1 MSAER
6 VLSFDI
12 RDLSMVIKTLVLT
25 VTCFMCVTV
34 MAVDDELLLPPTM
47 APEEFD
53 QPMVQPTGEL
63 SFLQA
68 IVLTLKHNPEL
79 ATYAWTIRSKEID
92 QIEAGL
98 LPNPEAE
105 IELENFSGSGDIGA
119 FKSAETTIAL
129 SQVIELGDKRM
140 KRRKLASTD
149 RDLARWDYEVKR
161 VDLLSQTAVAFAD
174 VLGEQEN
181 LTIANEIN
189 ELANEIYQTVKKRV
203 EAGKVSPLEEIKAR
217 VELSKTRLS
226 QMNAERQLA
235 ISKQNLVAGWGGT
248 EVTFN
253 RVLGGF
259 YNIPSLPE
267 LTSIVKKLNN
277 NPDIARWATEVS
289 RHQNAINLAQADT
302 IPDISVSAGLRH
314 LNESDDVAAVASISI
329 PLFIFNNKQTGVQR
343 SEVGLSRASK
353 EQAVTETRLR
363 SALLVAYQRLNIL
376 HQEVTTLKSEILP
389 GAEEA
394 FNASTKIYRLGKL
407 DLLSLLDAQRT
418 YFETRQQYIDAVT
431 EYHRVVVA
439 FERLIRSSLGDRT
452 DYIAEEA
459 IR

>member
-1 MSAER
+1 
-6 VLSFDI
+6 
-12 RDLSMVIKTLVLT
+12 MVIKTLAFIAICLLY
-25 VTCFMCVTV
+25 VTNT
-34 MAVDDELLLPPTM
+34 AADEGLHLPPRIE
-47 APEEFD
+47 PNEFD
-53 QPMVQPTGEL
+53 RPMVQPSGDL
-63 SFLQA
+63 SFQQA
-68 IVLTLKHNPEL
+68 IILTLKHNPEL

-98 LPNPEAE
+98 LLNPEAQ
-105 IELENFSGSGDIGA
+105 IELENFAGSGDIGA
-119 FKSAETTIAL
+119 FKSAETTVAL

-140 KRRKLASTD
+140 KRRQLASTD

-174 VLGEQEN
+174 VLGEQEK

-189 ELANEIYQTVKKRV
+189 ELADEIYQTVKKRV

-226 QMNAERQLA
+226 QMNAERKLI
-235 ISKQNLVAGWGGT
+235 ISKQKLVAGWGGT

-253 RVLGGF
+253 RVLGDF
-259 YNIPSLPE
+259 YNIPPLPN
-267 LTSIVKKLNN
+267 LTSIVNKLNN
-277 NPDIARWATEVS
+277 NPDIARWATEIS
-289 RHQNAINLAQADT
+289 RHQSAINLARADT

-314 LNESDDVAAVASISI
+314 LNASDDVAAVASISI

-343 SEVGLSRASK
+343 SKVELSRASK

-363 SALLVAYQRLNIL
+363 SALIVAYQRLSIL
-376 HQEVTTLKSEILP
+376 YQEVTTLKSEILP

-394 FNASTKIYRLGKL
+394 FNAATKIYRLGKL
-407 DLLSLLDAQRT
+407 DLLSLLDAQRI
-418 YFETRQQYIDAVT
+418 YFETRQQYVTALT

-439 FERLIRSSLGDRT
+439 IERLTGSSLDGRT
-452 DYIAEEA
+452 DYITEEV

>member
-1 MSAER
+1 M
-6 VLSFDI
+6 VL
-12 RDLSMVIKTLVLT
+12 KTYVFT
-25 VTCFMCVTV
+25 VACFIHVTV

-53 QPMVQPTGEL
+53 QAMVQPTGEL
-63 SFLQA
+63 SFQQA

-79 ATYAWTIRSKEID
+79 ATYAWTIRSREID

-98 LPNPEAE
+98 LPNPEAG
-105 IELENFSGSGDIGA
+105 IELENFAGSGNFNGYR
-119 FKSAETTIAL
+119 SAETTIAL
-129 SQVIELGDKRM
+129 SQLIELGDKRM
-140 KRRKLASTD
+140 KRRQLASTD
-149 RDLARWDYEVKR
+149 RDLAKWDYEIKR
-161 VDLLSQTAVAFAD
+161 VDLLSQTAIAYAS
-174 VLGEQEN
+174 VLGAQEK

-189 ELANEIYQTVKKRV
+189 ELADEIYQTVKKRV
-203 EAGKVSPLEEIKAR
+203 ESGKVSPLEEIKAR

-235 ISKQNLVAGWGGT
+235 ISKQNLVLGWGGM

-253 RVLGGF
+253 RVLGDF
-259 YNIPSLPE
+259 YNIPTLPE
-267 LTSIVKKLNN
+267 LASIVNKLNN
-277 NPDIARWATEVS
+277 NPAIARWATEVS
-289 RHQNAINLAQADT
+289 RYQNAINLARADT
-302 IPDISVSAGLRH
+302 IPDVSVSAGLRRF
-314 LNESDDVAAVASISI
+314 NESDDVAAVASISI

-363 SALLVAYQRLNIL
+363 SALLIAYQRLNIL
-376 HQEVTTLKSEILP
+376 NQEVTTLKSEILP

-394 FNASTKIYRLGKL
+394 FNAATKIYRLGKL
-407 DLLSLLDAQRT
+407 DILSLLDAQRI
-418 YFETRQQYIDAVT
+418 YFETRQQYVDAMT

-439 FERLIRSSLGDRT
+439 IERLIGSSLGDRR

>member
-1 MSAER
+1 
-6 VLSFDI
+6 
-12 RDLSMVIKTLVLT
+12 
-25 VTCFMCVTV
+25 
-34 MAVDDELLLPPTM
+34 MAVDDELLLPPTI

-53 QPMVQPTGEL
+53 LPMVQPRGDL
-63 SFLQA
+63 SFQQA

-105 IELENFSGSGDIGA
+105 IELENYAGSGDIGA

-140 KRRKLASTD
+140 KRRQLASTD
-149 RDLARWDYEVKR
+149 HDLARWDYEVKR
-161 VDLLSQTAVAFAD
+161 VDLLSQTAMGFAD
-174 VLGEQEN
+174 VFGEQEK

-189 ELANEIYQTVKKRV
+189 KLASEIYQTVKKRV

-217 VELSKTRLS
+217 VELSRTRLS
-226 QMNAERQLA
+226 QLKTERQLA
-235 ISKQNLVAGWGGT
+235 ISKQELVSGWGGN

-253 RVLGGF
+253 KVLGDF
-259 YNIPSLPE
+259 YNISPLPD
-267 LTSIVKKLNN
+267 LTSIVNRLNN
-277 NPDIARWATEVS
+277 NPNIARWATEVS
-289 RHQNAINLAQADT
+289 RHQNAINLARADT

-314 LNESDDVAAVASISI
+314 LNETDDVAAVASISI

-343 SEVGLSRASK
+343 SEVELSRASK

-363 SALLVAYQRLNIL
+363 SALLVAYHRLDIL
-376 HQEVTTLKSEILP
+376 YQEVTTLKSEILP

-394 FNASTKIYRLGKL
+394 FNAATKIYRLGKL

-418 YFETRQQYIDAVT
+418 YFETRQQYVDALT

-439 FERLIRSSLGDRT
+439 IERLIGSSLGDRT

>member
-1 MSAER
+1 
-6 VLSFDI
+6 
-12 RDLSMVIKTLVLT
+12 MVIKTLVLT
-25 VTCFMCVTV
+25 VACFMTATV
-34 MAVDDELLLPPTM
+34 MAVNDELLLPPTI

-53 QPMVQPTGEL
+53 QPMVQPSGDL
-63 SFLQA
+63 SFQQA
-68 IVLTLKHNPEL
+68 IVMTLKHNPEL

-105 IELENFSGSGDIGA
+105 IELENFAGSGDIGT
-119 FKSAETTIAL
+119 FRSAETTIAL

-140 KRRKLASTD
+140 KRRQLASTD
-149 RDLARWDYEVKR
+149 RDLARWDYEIKR

-174 VLGEQEN
+174 VLGEQEK

-189 ELANEIYQTVKKRV
+189 ELADEIYLTVKKRV
-203 EAGKVSPLEEIKAR
+203 DAGKVSPLEEIKAR
-217 VELSKTRLS
+217 VELSRARLS

-235 ISKQNLVAGWGGT
+235 ISKQQLVAGWGGT
-248 EVTFN
+248 EITFN
-253 RVLGGF
+253 RVLGDF
-259 YNIPSLPE
+259 YNIPPLPDLSL
-267 LTSIVKKLNN
+267 IVNKLNN

-289 RHQNAINLAQADT
+289 RHQSAINLARADT

-314 LNESDDVAAVASISI
+314 LNETDDVAAVASISI
-329 PLFIFNNKQTGVQR
+329 PLFIFNNKQTGFQR
-343 SEVGLSRASK
+343 SEVELSRASK
-353 EQAVTETRLR
+353 EQVVTETRLR
-363 SALLVAYQRLNIL
+363 SALLVAYHRLDIL
-376 HQEVTTLKSEILP
+376 YQEVTTLKNEILP

-394 FNASTKIYRLGKL
+394 FNAATKIYRLGKL

-418 YFETRQQYIDAVT
+418 YFETRQQYVDALT

-439 FERLIRSSLGDRT
+439 IERLIGSSLGGRT
-452 DYIAEEA
+452 EYIAEEA

>member
-1 MSAER
+1 M
-6 VLSFDI
+6 
-12 RDLSMVIKTLVLT
+12 T
-25 VTCFMCVTV
+25 VTAI
-34 MAVDDELLLPPTM
+34 AVDDELLLPPTI
-47 APEEFD
+47 ALEKFD
-53 QPMVQPTGEL
+53 QPIVQPHGDLTFQQ
-63 SFLQA
+63 S

-79 ATYAWTIRSKEID
+79 AVYAWTIRSKEIE
-92 QIEAGL
+92 QIQAGL

-105 IELENFSGSGDIGA
+105 IELENFAGSGDIGA

-140 KRRKLASTD
+140 KRRQLASTD

-161 VDLLSQTAVAFAD
+161 VDLLSQTAVSFAD
-174 VLGEQEN
+174 VLGQQEK

-189 ELANEIYQTVKKRV
+189 ELADEIYLTVKKRV

-235 ISKQNLVAGWGGT
+235 ISKQNLVSGWGGT
-248 EVTFN
+248 EVSFN
-253 RVLGGF
+253 RVLGDF
-259 YNIPSLPE
+259 YSIPALPE
-267 LTSIVKKLNN
+267 LTSIVSKLNN

-289 RHQNAINLAQADT
+289 RHQNAINLARADT

-314 LNESDDVAAVASISI
+314 INESDDVAAVASISI

-363 SALLVAYQRLNIL
+363 SALLIAYQRLNIL

-418 YFETRQQYIDAVT
+418 YFETRQQYVDAVT

-439 FERLIRSSLGDRT
+439 IERLIGSSLGDRT

>member
-1 MSAER
+1 M
-6 VLSFDI
+6 F
-12 RDLSMVIKTLVLT
+12 IKTYIFAVA
-25 VTCFMCVTV
+25 CFIHVTV
-34 MAVDDELLLPPTM
+34 MAVDNELLLPPTM

-63 SFLQA
+63 SFQQA
-68 IVLTLKHNPEL
+68 MVLTLKHNPEL

-105 IELENFSGSGDIGA
+105 IELENFAGSGDIGA

-140 KRRKLASTD
+140 KRRQLASTD

-174 VLGEQEN
+174 VLGQQEK

-189 ELANEIYQTVKKRV
+189 KLADEIYLTVKKRV

-235 ISKQNLVAGWGGT
+235 ISKQNLVSGWGGT

-253 RVLGGF
+253 RVLGDF
-259 YNIPSLPE
+259 YNIPFLPE
-267 LTSIVKKLNN
+267 LTSIVSKLNN

-363 SALLVAYQRLNIL
+363 SALLIAYQRLNIL
-376 HQEVTTLKSEILP
+376 HQEVITLKSEILP

-394 FNASTKIYRLGKL
+394 FNASTNIYRLGKL

-418 YFETRQQYIDAVT
+418 YFETRQQYVDAVT

-439 FERLIRSSLGDRT
+439 IERLIGSSLGDRT

>member
-1 MSAER
+1 
-6 VLSFDI
+6 
-12 RDLSMVIKTLVLT
+12 MVIKTLVIT
-25 VTCFMCVTV
+25 VACFMYATV
-34 MAVDDELLLPPTM
+34 MAVDDELQLPPTM
-47 APEEFD
+47 TPEEFD
-53 QPMVQPTGEL
+53 QPMVQPSGAL
-63 SFLQA
+63 SFQQA

-98 LPNPEAE
+98 LPNPEAAFE
-105 IELENFSGSGDIGA
+105 VENFAGSGDLSG
-119 FKSAETTIAL
+119 FRSAETTIAL
-129 SQVIELGDKRM
+129 SQLIELGDKRM
-140 KRRKLASTD
+140 KRRQLASTD

-174 VLGEQEN
+174 VLGEQEK

-189 ELANEIYQTVKKRV
+189 ELADEVYQTVKKRV

-217 VELSKTRLS
+217 VELSRTRLS

-235 ISKQNLVAGWGGT
+235 ISKQHLVSGWGGT

-253 RVLGGF
+253 SVLGDF
-259 YNIPSLPE
+259 YNIPPLPD
-267 LTSIVKKLNN
+267 LISIVSKLNN

-289 RHQNAINLAQADT
+289 RHQNAINLALADT
-302 IPDISVSAGLRH
+302 ISVSAGLRH

-329 PLFIFNNKQTGVQR
+329 PLFIFNNKQTGVKR
-343 SEVGLSRASK
+343 SEVDLSRASK

-363 SALLVAYQRLNIL
+363 SALLIAYHRLNIL
-376 HQEVTTLKSEILP
+376 FKEVTTLKSEILP

-394 FNASTKIYRLGKL
+394 FNAATKIYRLGKL
-407 DLLSLLDAQRT
+407 DLLNLLDAQRT
-418 YFETRQQYIDAVT
+418 YFETRQQYVDAVN
-431 EYHRVVVA
+431 EYHQIVVA
-439 FERLIRSSLGDRT
+439 IERLIGSSLGDRT

>member
-12 RDLSMVIKTLVLT
+12 RDLSMVIKTLVFT
-25 VTCFMCVTV
+25 VGCFICVTV

-105 IELENFSGSGDIGA
+105 IELENFAGSGDIGA

-140 KRRKLASTD
+140 KRRQLASTD

-161 VDLLSQTAVAFAD
+161 VDLLSQTAVSFAD
-174 VLGEQEN
+174 VLGQQEK

-189 ELANEIYQTVKKRV
+189 ELADEIYLTVKKRV

-235 ISKQNLVAGWGGT
+235 ISKQNLVSGWGGT
-248 EVTFN
+248 EVSFN
-253 RVLGGF
+253 RVLGDF
-259 YNIPSLPE
+259 YNIPALPE
-267 LTSIVKKLNN
+267 LALIVSKLNN

-289 RHQNAINLAQADT
+289 RHQNAINLARADT

-363 SALLVAYQRLNIL
+363 SALLIAYQRLNIL
-376 HQEVTTLKSEILP
+376 HQEVITLKSEILP

-418 YFETRQQYIDAVT
+418 YFETRQQYVDAVT

-439 FERLIRSSLGDRT
+439 IERLIGSSLGDRT